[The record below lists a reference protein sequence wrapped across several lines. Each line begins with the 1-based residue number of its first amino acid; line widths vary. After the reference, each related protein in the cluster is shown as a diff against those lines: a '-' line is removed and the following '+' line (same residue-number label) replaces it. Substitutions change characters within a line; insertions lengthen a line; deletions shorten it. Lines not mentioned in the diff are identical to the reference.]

1 MGIDLR
7 VRTAQPEDAE
17 AVLTLMQAL
26 AEFEGY
32 SAEFRV
38 TLDELVQRCF
48 VRHDFQVLVADC
60 GGELLGMLV
69 YYEQPFTYDLKPWFV
84 IKELYVR
91 DSSRGTGVGR
101 MLMKSVARHCHLQG
115 GSRLRWEVLTDNL
128 AAQRFYGSLGAQPNA
143 GWQTWQLGGV
153 ALRELALVD

>member
-1 MGIDLR
+1 MSVAIR
-7 VRTAQPEDAE
+7 VRAAQRADAQQ
-17 AVLTLMQAL
+17 VLALMFAL

-32 SAEFRV
+32 SADFRV
-38 TLDELVQRCF
+38 TLDELIQRCF
-48 VRHDFQVLVADC
+48 VRHDFQVLVADR

-69 YYEQPFTYDLKPWFV
+69 YYEQPFTYDLKPWLV

-91 DSSRGTGVGR
+91 DSSRGAGVGR

-128 AAQRFYGSLGAQPNA
+128 PAQHFYGSLGAQPNA
-143 GWQTWQLGGV
+143 GWQTWQIGGA

>member
-1 MGIDLR
+1 MSIDLR
-7 VRTAQPEDAE
+7 VRPAQPEDAK
-17 AVLTLMQAL
+17 AVLALMQAL

-32 SAEFRV
+32 SADFRV

-48 VRHDFQVLVADC
+48 VRHDFQVLVAEC

-84 IKELYVR
+84 VKELYVR
-91 DSSRGTGVGR
+91 DAFRGSGVGR

-115 GSRLRWEVLTDNL
+115 GSRVRWEVLTDNL
-128 AAQRFYGSLGAQPNA
+128 PAQRFYGSLGARANA
-143 GWQTWQLGGV
+143 GWQTWHLEGA
-153 ALRELALVD
+153 ALRAFAAGE

>member
-1 MGIDLR
+1 MTVEWR
-7 VRTAQPEDAE
+7 VRPAQKEDAG
-17 AVLTLMQAL
+17 AVLALMQAL

-32 SAEFRV
+32 SADFRV

-60 GGELLGMLV
+60 GSELLGMLV

-91 DSSRGTGVGR
+91 DSFRGSRVGR
-101 MLMKSVARHCHLQG
+101 MLMKGVARHCHLQG
-115 GSRLRWEVLTDNL
+115 GSRLRWEVLADNL
-128 AAQRFYGSLGAQPNA
+128 PAQRFYGSLGAQPNA
-143 GWQTWQLGGV
+143 GWQTWHLGGA
-153 ALRELALVD
+153 ALRELALSE

>member
-1 MGIDLR
+1 MSSAIR
-7 VRTAQPEDAE
+7 VRPAQRADAQQ
-17 AVLTLMQAL
+17 VLAMMFAL

-48 VRHDFQVLVADC
+48 VRHDFQVLVADS

-84 IKELYVR
+84 VKELYVR
-91 DSSRGTGVGR
+91 DAFRGSGVGR

-128 AAQRFYGSLGAQPNA
+128 PAQRFYGSLGAKPNT
-143 GWQTWQLGGV
+143 GWQTWHLGGA
-153 ALRELALVD
+153 ALRELAVDD

>member
-1 MGIDLR
+1 MSVEWR
-7 VRTAQPEDAE
+7 VRSAEKEDAE
-17 AVLTLMQAL
+17 AVLALMQAL

-32 SAEFRV
+32 SADFRV

-48 VRHDFQVLVADC
+48 VRQDFQVLVADA

-91 DSSRGTGVGR
+91 DSFRGAGVGR
-101 MLMKSVARHCHLQG
+101 MLMKSVAGHCYLQG

-128 AAQRFYGSLGAQPNA
+128 PAQRFYGSLGAQPNT
-143 GWQTWQLGGV
+143 GWQTWHLGGA
-153 ALRELALVD
+153 ALRELAVDD